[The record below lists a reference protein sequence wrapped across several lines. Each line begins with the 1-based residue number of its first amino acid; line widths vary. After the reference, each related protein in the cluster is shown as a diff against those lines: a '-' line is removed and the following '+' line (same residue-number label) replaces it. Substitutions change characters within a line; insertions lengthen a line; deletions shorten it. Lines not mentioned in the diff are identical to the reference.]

1 MERQVEALSS
11 TTSTLGRL
19 IPGWA
24 MFLIVFSFLSSLI
37 RLLSARV
44 TSINSSRSMLR
55 NNVVFVLKRA
65 RIVPYAFSRS
75 RLPCWSHNKK
85 VLNGGEDVFTYTSPS
100 VGARVG
106 GPLWSPALPFYPSC
120 PSICRSEGGGA
131 ARGGPLWPPAPGT
144 RATRAAIKAPTPP
157 NTTPAP
163 SEPNFLQKNTGGELS
178 INGERS
184 DAECV
189 GARFIAPWGWVGH
202 PPLNSPPVSRR
213 MRPGLYQ
220 PLTMPSHWC

>member
-1 MERQVEALSS
+1 
-11 TTSTLGRL
+11 
-19 IPGWA
+19 
-24 MFLIVFSFLSSLI
+24 
-37 RLLSARV
+37 
-44 TSINSSRSMLR
+44 MLR

-120 PSICRSEGGGA
+120 PSICRGEGGGA

-189 GARFIAPWGWVGH
+189 GPIYRALGLGGSPAIEFATRIQKDETRF
-202 PPLNSPPVSRR
+202 VSTIDNA
-213 MRPGLYQ
+213 Q
-220 PLTMPSHWC
+220 PLVLVLLY

>member
-1 MERQVEALSS
+1 
-11 TTSTLGRL
+11 
-19 IPGWA
+19 
-24 MFLIVFSFLSSLI
+24 
-37 RLLSARV
+37 
-44 TSINSSRSMLR
+44 MLR

-100 VGARVG
+100 V
-106 GPLWSPALPFYPSC
+106 
-120 PSICRSEGGGA
+120 GA